1 MTSSANS
8 AVPVPEQQDQADH
21 QRPDLRLV
29 DGLNDIEVPAETEPQ
44 APLTYRL
51 HAGLAQALSQLPG
64 VWSERQPALSEVVE
78 YSIEGDWT
86 VHPRRRSAHLIG
98 VIVLCLPLGI
108 AAVVL
113 GWLAKKPS
121 RVLIVLAA
129 LLLLGYAL

>member
-1 MTSSANS
+1 MTSVANS
-8 AVPVPEQQDQADH
+8 AVPTPEPQEQADL

-29 DGLNDIEVPAETEPQ
+29 DGLDDIEVPEDIQPQ
-44 APLTYRL
+44 APLTYRV

-98 VIVLCLPLGI
+98 VIVLCLPLGLL
-108 AAVVL
+108 AVAL
-113 GWLAKKPS
+113 THLSRKPG
-121 RVLIVLAA
+121 RVLILLAA
-129 LLLLGYAL
+129 LFLLGYAL

>member
-8 AVPVPEQQDQADH
+8 AVPAPEQQDPADH

-29 DGLNDIEVPAETEPQ
+29 DGLDDIDVPDDIQPQ
-44 APLTYRL
+44 APLTYRV

-86 VHPRRRSAHLIG
+86 AYPRRRGAHLIG

-108 AAVVL
+108 ASVVL